1 MSDLSAE
8 FDVVM
13 RVNEIQVPAE
23 WQAGTLAGYAELRC
37 MVALLRRPRHV
48 ESEPAA
54 VYRVSRAMDGNE
66 EGTCAGTP

>member
-13 RVNEIQVPAE
+13 RMSGIEVPDE
-23 WQAGTLAGYAELRC
+23 LRAGTLAGYAELRR
-37 MVALLRRPRHV
+37 MVALLRVPRHV

-54 VYRVSRAMDGNE
+54 MYRVPRSTDGNE